1 MHDTVLSFALKNE
14 LVWAWYFTVFIDVFI
29 CCPKVMRIV
38 EALEGKGCRM
48 PLMKGEVELAEKLA
62 TITRQ
67 VGGPWLCSP
76 VSSCALVFF
85 GFVKKVHSD

>member
-1 MHDTVLSFALKNE
+1 
-14 LVWAWYFTVFIDVFI
+14 
-29 CCPKVMRIV
+29 MRIV

-67 VGGPWLCSP
+67 VGGPCFVLQF
-76 VSSCALVFF
+76 VSCIYY
-85 GFVKKVHSD
+85 GFVKKVHTDKQDTCTVERIWSRTF